1 MRRGGF
7 TLVEL
12 LVVMSVIALL
22 GALLLPVTMRVRG
35 TARQIQCVSNLGQLG
50 KALTLYTDDNDHWYP
65 CAACMPSTEPKDG
78 LPRIRDLLE
87 SHASPEV
94 FECPDDKPT
103 DPEYT
108 FGTYYEGEGS
118 SYEWAE
124 ICNHLKVGMAI
135 TFAPFRIE
143 DVPILRD
150 YEPFHKRGGGKLG
163 LNFLFVDTRV
173 ESY

>member
-1 MRRGGF
+1 MRKGF
-7 TLVEL
+7 TLIEL
-12 LVVMSVIALL
+12 LVVISVIGLL
-22 GALLLPVTMRVRG
+22 SAILLPVTMKVRG
-35 TARQIQCVSNLGQLG
+35 AARQVECVSNLGQLG
-50 KALTLYTDDNDHWYP
+50 KAITLYTDDNEHWYP
-65 CAACMPSTEPKDG
+65 CAACLPSTESKNG

-87 SHASPEV
+87 PCASPDV

-124 ICNHLKVGMAI
+124 ICNHMKVGMAI
-135 TFAPFRIE
+135 TFAPFKLE

-150 YEPFHKRGGGKLG
+150 YEPFHKRGGKIG
-163 LNFLFVDTRV
+163 LNFLFVDTHV
-173 ESY
+173 ESF